1 MLYNIGGRSSSLD
14 LVPFHTSCPI
24 SPSQFMTRT
33 LKENKRK
40 QRHTLC
46 LCQLVQ
52 ISPPTSVA
60 GVLMPILGGMLD
72 DLLFL
77 A

>member
-1 MLYNIGGRSSSLD
+1 MFKCRS
-14 LVPFHTSCPI
+14 FGH
-24 SPSQFMTRT
+24 
-33 LKENKRK
+33 
-40 QRHTLC
+40 
-46 LCQLVQ
+46 